1 MPVDLPQKFATE
13 LTVTGSQRDH
23 KMTNG
28 DVSGTTAA
36 LQKFFLDNPSIRYVR
51 YQWTDISGQ
60 VRARIATKA
69 WALRLVNQDKPIIV
83 PSPITTAIT
92 IAGPPLFELLQLGN
106 DELWPQWETLRV
118 AGYADGHAAVMCHVR
133 DCGDKLKHGFELDAR
148 STLKRKLAE
157 IKENHGLEFLV
168 GYEIEFMFLDKNPK
182 TGEEEPFETDGG
194 LWNTASYRNKCSPIL
209 EEILDVLND
218 SGIEVR
224 QYHSEGASGMFEIST
239 EPLPPLEAVDALM
252 FTQETVK
259 GISYKHGLRATMHPT
274 PFEGKEHIG
283 LHTHFSIVNC
293 KGEEVASS
301 FTAGLLAS
309 LPGLLAIGMPNY
321 LSYAR
326 ADFLNGW
333 VMWAWDFKGVPIRRI
348 RPDEDY
354 HWELR
359 FPDAMANHYWLLTA
373 VLGVGSAAVAKG
385 MELAIKP
392 RSKASI
398 RSVEKEERE
407 ECGIKT
413 RIPTTNRQSIE
424 ALEEDEA
431 IKQALGEALFER
443 FVYNKNKEEEAM
455 KGMGTEG
462 QRRAATMKLF

>member
-1 MPVDLPQKFATE
+1 MPVDLPHKFTKE
-13 LTVTGSQRDH
+13 LTVSGSQPGH

-36 LQKFFLDNPSIRYVR
+36 LQKFFLDNPSIKYVR
-51 YQWTDISGQ
+51 YQWTDITGQ

-69 WALRLVNQDKPIIV
+69 FALRLVNQSRPIIV

-92 IAGPPLFELLQLGN
+92 TAGPPLFELLQMGN
-106 DELWPQWETLRV
+106 DELWPQWETLRA
-118 AGYADGHAAVMCHVR
+118 AGYAEGHATVMCHIR
-133 DCGDKLKHGFELDAR
+133 DCSEKLKHGYELDPR

-157 IKENHGLEFLV
+157 IKEKQGLEFLV
-168 GYEIEFMFLDKNPK
+168 GYEVEFMILEKNPK
-182 TGEEEPFETDGG
+182 TGEEAPFETDGG

-209 EEILDVLND
+209 EEILEVLND

-259 GISYKHGLRATMHPT
+259 GICYKHGVRATLHPT

-293 KGEEVASS
+293 EGEEVASS
-301 FTAGLLAS
+301 FTAGMLES
-309 LPGLLAIGMPNY
+309 LPGLLAIAMPNW

-326 ADFLNGW
+326 SDFLCSW
-333 VMWAWDFKGVPIRRI
+333 VMWAWDFKGIPLRRVT
-348 RPDEDY
+348 PKEDY

-373 VLGVGSAAVAKG
+373 VFGVGATAVAKG
-385 MELAIKP
+385 KKLEIKP
-392 RSKASI
+392 RSKATF

-413 RIPTTNRQSIE
+413 RLPTTNRQSIE

-431 IKQALGEALFER
+431 IKQELGEALFER
-443 FVYNKNKEEEAM
+443 FVYNKNKEEETM

-462 QRRAATMKLF
+462 QRRAATMKLY